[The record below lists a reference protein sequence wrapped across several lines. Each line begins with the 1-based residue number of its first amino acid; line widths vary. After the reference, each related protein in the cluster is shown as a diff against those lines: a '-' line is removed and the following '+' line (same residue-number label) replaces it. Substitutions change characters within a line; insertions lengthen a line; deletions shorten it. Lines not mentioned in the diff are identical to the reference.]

1 MTHDRAGRSTTPFC
15 KIFISKFLSKVEAAN
30 CSWPRDPT
38 LLSHPLSAV
47 DPMQVLKVA
56 HSQLFIRLA
65 SCQSLRSSNATF
77 TAVDTLDLNRIGF
90 LSFCCSFFYCS
101 FSLRFRFFL
110 FFCALIPSILWIFL
124 SMQGRRRQKF
134 TCKVA
139 SCDNDRKKATAQ
151 GGGLPQKKCQDVAA
165 GWGCMTL
172 CLWCV
177 SECVCVL
184 SVATLARTLCPCRR
198 LSQFV
203 TEVSVGAGDKKL
215 LTWYESKMRRYW
227 WPRQLQTMQS
237 VSLVLF
243 FLFQ

>member
-1 MTHDRAGRSTTPFC
+1 M
-15 KIFISKFLSKVEAAN
+15 
-30 CSWPRDPT
+30 
-38 LLSHPLSAV
+38 PLSR
-47 DPMQVLKVA
+47 LLT
-56 HSQLFIRLA
+56 HSTWIGLDFSA
-65 SCQSLRSSNATF
+65 SAAPSS
-77 TAVDTLDLNRIGF
+77 TAPSHFASVS
-90 LSFCCSFFYCS
+90 SF
-101 FSLRFRFFL
+101 

-139 SCDNDRKKATAQ
+139 SCDNDRRKATAL
-151 GGGLPQKKCQDVAA
+151 GGGMPQKKCQDVAA

-203 TEVSVGAGDKKL
+203 TEVSVGVGDKKL